1 MIPRHSA
8 DGCAG
13 VWVSV
18 GVAVV
23 GGVAVA
29 VVVGAGVGA
38 AVTAGVGVWVGLESY
53 FRQTLLYA
61 DLLPCVLAV
70 AVLVGPA
77 LPFASVVL
85 RDARD
90 GDHQDGRGR
99 CPAKTVANK
108 KVTGLSGHTI
118 EFGTGLGIPIRE
130 FICRGKMHQQKC

>member
-38 AVTAGVGVWVGLESY
+38 AVTAGVGVWVGVESY

-70 AVLVGPA
+70 AVPRRSS
-77 LPFASVVL
+77 ASIRL
-85 RDARD
+85 SRTQ
-90 GDHQDGRGR
+90 G
-99 CPAKTVANK
+99 CP
-108 KVTGLSGHTI
+108 
-118 EFGTGLGIPIRE
+118 R
-130 FICRGKMHQQKC
+130 R